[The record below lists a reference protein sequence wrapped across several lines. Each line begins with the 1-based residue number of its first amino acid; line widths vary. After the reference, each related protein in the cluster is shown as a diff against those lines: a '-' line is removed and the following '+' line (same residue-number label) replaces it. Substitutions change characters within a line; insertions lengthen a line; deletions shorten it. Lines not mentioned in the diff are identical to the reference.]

1 MRPDREEVKL
11 NNMRKLFALAMVA
24 LLSLTLAFA
33 LVSCGK
39 KAEETPAENTM
50 PPAETTP
57 ADSGMAM
64 DTTAHDTAMAH

>member
-11 NNMRKLFALAMVA
+11 KNMRKLFALAMVA

-39 KAEETPAENTM
+39 KAEETPAENSM
-50 PPAETTP
+50 NSEAP

>member
-1 MRPDREEVKL
+1 MRLDREEVKL
-11 NNMRKLFALAMVA
+11 KNMRKLFALAMVA

-39 KAEETPAENTM
+39 KAEETPAENSM
-50 PPAETTP
+50 NSEAP
-57 ADSGMAM
+57 DSGMAM